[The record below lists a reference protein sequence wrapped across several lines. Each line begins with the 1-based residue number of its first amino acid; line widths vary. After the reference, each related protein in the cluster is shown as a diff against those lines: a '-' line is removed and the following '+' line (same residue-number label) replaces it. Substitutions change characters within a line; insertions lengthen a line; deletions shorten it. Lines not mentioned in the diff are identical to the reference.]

1 MTQPVTPD
9 LADAGMDVADLADG
23 AKDVIASTAER
34 FTSVIEGLLQH
45 LSLENVILQIA
56 AVFISMA
63 IGFVLSRRV
72 NSLVDRMLPED
83 GVRGLGAYSRRALV
97 AFTHNVS
104 FSFISGSLLALIVYC
119 IVKFFD
125 FAPQSMVIARVGY
138 NILYA
143 FALLSLL
150 MAFLQGGIGLRR
162 ITPGVRRLLRSLSG

>member
-97 AFTHNVS
+97 PSPTT
-104 FSFISGSLLALIVYC
+104 SLSA
-119 IVKFFD
+119 
-125 FAPQSMVIARVGY
+125 SSRV
-138 NILYA
+138 
-143 FALLSLL
+143 
-150 MAFLQGGIGLRR
+150 RC
-162 ITPGVRRLLRSLSG
+162 LRSSSTA